1 MKKQPEVT
9 ALTRKNL
16 TQAFWSLYCQK
27 KIDDISIK
35 EITDKA
41 GYHRSTFYEYFLDID
56 DVLEQLEHEILREIK
71 ERALQIY
78 NVQSNNDFIQIVTDL
93 YVAQG
98 DYLRVL
104 LSENGDPRFIKKIKV
119 ELGSSWMRLFGL
131 PENDIH
137 TSYILEFGLSAIIS
151 TITHWY
157 QSEKDPPSSEILILV
172 RSMLMSGVFPMVKKY
187 STLPIKFEL

>member
-16 TQAFWSLYCQK
+16 TQAFWSLYCQN
-27 KIDDISIK
+27 KIDNISIK

-41 GYHRSTFYEYFLDID
+41 GYHRSTFYEYFLDIN
-56 DVLEQLEHEILREIK
+56 DVLNQLEDEILGEMK
-71 ERALQIY
+71 ERAFQIY

-93 YVAQG
+93 YAAQG
-98 DYLRVL
+98 EYLRVL
-104 LSENGDPRFIKKIKV
+104 LSENGDPRFIKKIKA
-119 ELGSSWMRLFGL
+119 ELGSSLMRLFGL

-137 TSYILEFGLSAIIS
+137 TTYILEFVLSAIMS

-172 RSMLMSGVFPMVKKY
+172 RSMLINGVFPMMQKY
-187 STLPIKFEL
+187 STLPIRFVL